1 MSMITAFAAIT
12 HVIRKRES
20 PLEPFKRTAQL
31 AEAEQEKAFVN
42 LDNAVQ
48 ELMKAVE
55 EKSK

>member
-1 MSMITAFAAIT
+1 MITAFAAIT